1 MQHGIEVWRM
11 AGSQIGTKG
20 ASTIGNL
27 REPVLSMAFSADDK
41 TLVVA
46 TETPEVN
53 AWALPE
59 LKTASPLSDLHNRA
73 VDNVVLGRR
82 DDVTAMYSAD
92 RVGQLVSCFDQLIS
106 ANCTRLGRSF
116 GSTISG
122 MAISE
127 DGATLVLA
135 GPGLFLWNLKRGD
148 MLDTLTRLAT
158 EGRQ

>member
-1 MQHGIEVWRM
+1 M
-11 AGSQIGTKG
+11 AGSQIGPKVAG
-20 ASTIGNL
+20 TIGNM
-27 REPVLSMAFSADDK
+27 REPVLFMAFSADDT

-53 AWALPE
+53 AWVLPD
-59 LKTASPLSDLHNRA
+59 LKTASPLSDLHYRA

-82 DDVTAMYSAD
+82 EDVTAMYSAD
-92 RVGQLVSCFDQLIS
+92 RAGQLVACFGQLIN

-116 GSTISG
+116 GRPING

-127 DGATLVLA
+127 DGASLVLA
-135 GPGLFLWNLKRGD
+135 GPGLFLWNLKRSD
-148 MLDTLTRLAT
+148 MLQTVSRLAS